1 MQKRIII
8 LKRGIEKKELIE
20 GFCCPGPVIPLR
32 S

>member
-20 GFCCPGPVIPLR
+20 SLCCPGPVIPLR